1 MIGYFDTE
9 LGRVQISP
17 TIVRR
22 VIQRE
27 VEKSRHFRFPGTK
40 NGESI
45 NRKTLERCVC
55 VNFVEGS
62 VEATLILA
70 VLYQSRIIK
79 EARELQGKIVRA
91 LQLGTGLNVRK
102 VSINVESVFE
112 EQIRQPLLLESEMET
127 VDAVN
132 Q

>member
-1 MIGYFDTE
+1 M
-9 LGRVQISP
+9 
-17 TIVRR
+17 
-22 VIQRE
+22 
-27 VEKSRHFRFPGTK
+27 
-40 NGESI
+40 
-45 NRKTLERCVC
+45 VC

-102 VSINVESVFE
+102 VSINVGE
-112 EQIRQPLLLESEMET
+112 RL
-127 VDAVN
+127 
-132 Q
+132 